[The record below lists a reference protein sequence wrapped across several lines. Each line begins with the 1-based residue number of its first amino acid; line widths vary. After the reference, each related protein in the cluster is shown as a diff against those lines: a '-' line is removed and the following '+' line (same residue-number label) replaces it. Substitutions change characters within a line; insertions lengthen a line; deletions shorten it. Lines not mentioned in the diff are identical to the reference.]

1 MSEIVIRQSVFDRL
15 IGADLL
21 YEGAGDA
28 GRPPRNSDES
38 IMLLKKNLLRDLEW
52 LLNARQISDAAE
64 ITQENL
70 SSSVYTFGIPEL
82 SSYAASSAAA
92 PDGLRRAIA
101 RSIEHFEPRLH
112 NVKITPIELKNRFD
126 RLVRFHIEGD
136 LHVDPEIERVEFDTV
151 LRTSTK
157 RFDVQEEI
165 PDG

>member
-70 SSSVYTFGIPEL
+70 SSSVYTFGIPERVGQIVAEVNRL
-82 SSYAASSAAA
+82 ALDIQQAAMQ
-92 PDGLRRAIA
+92 
-101 RSIEHFEPRLH
+101 LH
-112 NVKITPIELKNRFD
+112 TL
-126 RLVRFHIEGD
+126 
-136 LHVDPEIERVEFDTV
+136 
-151 LRTSTK
+151 
-157 RFDVQEEI
+157 
-165 PDG
+165 